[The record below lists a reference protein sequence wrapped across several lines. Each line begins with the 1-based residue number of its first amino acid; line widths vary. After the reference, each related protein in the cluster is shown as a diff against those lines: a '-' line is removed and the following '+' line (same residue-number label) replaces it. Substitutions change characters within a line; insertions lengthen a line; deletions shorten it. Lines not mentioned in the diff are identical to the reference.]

1 MSSSDRR
8 SFLAVLAAGPA
19 LLMAGG
25 CGFAPVYGPGS
36 GGAALR
42 GRLGV
47 QAPERRLE
55 FVLVSRLEERLGRAE
70 APTHS
75 LRYEIE
81 TSGRGLAIT
90 GTNDITRNNITG
102 TLRFQV
108 VETASDVQVQAGSVT
123 TFTAYSTTGSPVA
136 TAAAR
141 RDAEDRLM
149 LALADQLVSRLLTSA
164 DAWI

>member
-8 SFLAVLAAGPA
+8 RILA
-19 LLMAGG
+19 LMAAAPMLLAG
-25 CGFAPVYGPGS
+25 CGFAPVYGPGGT
-36 GGAALR
+36 GGALR
-42 GRLGV
+42 GRLAF
-47 QAPERRLE
+47 QAPEDRLD
-55 FVLVSRLEERLGRAE
+55 FVLVSRLEERLGRA
-70 APTHS
+70 ASPSHR
-75 LRYEIE
+75 LGYAVE

-102 TLRFQV
+102 TLRFQII
-108 VETASDVQVQAGSVT
+108 EIATEVQVQAGAVT

-149 LALADQLVSRLLTSA
+149 LALADQLVSRLLASG
-164 DAWI
+164 DAWT